1 MLMKLKRDQIKE
13 FDIPNGYLAELLDML
28 EEGLKDVETDLDDEV
43 VYTVINNII
52 KDKYEIN
59 EGYLGLDNEFLLRL
73 VIDTIQG
80 EGDETKI
87 KLWYELTTEFYNN
100 FNGERLYYKRIPSE
114 KNTDDPN
121 QLTHEDILRIE
132 YGVDI

>member
-1 MLMKLKRDQIKE
+1 MKLKRDKIKD
-13 FDIPNGYLAELLDML
+13 FDIPDDYLSEMLDVL

-52 KDKYEIN
+52 KDKYEVN

-87 KLWYELTTEFYNN
+87 KLWYELTTKFYT
-100 FNGERLYYKRIPSE
+100 ESDSKRLYLKRLPSE
-114 KNTDDPN
+114 EDTDDPN
-121 QLTHEDILRIE
+121 QLTHEDILRVE